1 MSDKKFNNNRI
12 ERKNAQLIGD
22 VLPQCIKMMGL
33 SSGMNTHVIFKAW
46 DDVSGAKQYTLNRFF
61 RSGVLYITVNS
72 SVIRSQLYFQIDVL
86 KDKINEYLSNE
97 AIFDKNNI
105 AVGYVKKIV
114 LK

>member
-1 MSDKKFNNNRI
+1 MDEKNSNNNRI
-12 ERKNAQLIGD
+12 ARKDAQLIGD

-46 DDVSGAKQYTLNRFF
+46 DDVSGAKQFTLNRFF

-86 KDKINEYLSNE
+86 KDKINEYLSKE
-97 AIFDKNNI
+97 EIFDKNNSV
-105 AVGYVKKIV
+105 VGYVKKIV